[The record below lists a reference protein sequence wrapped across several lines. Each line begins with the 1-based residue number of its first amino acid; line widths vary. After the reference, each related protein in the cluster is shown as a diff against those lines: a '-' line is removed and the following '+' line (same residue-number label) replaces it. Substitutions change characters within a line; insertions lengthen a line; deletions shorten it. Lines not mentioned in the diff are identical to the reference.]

1 MLGTEL
7 GKRWQLGG
15 ISLSKMGFSLNSS
28 KGLWRQQLVSPYGQ
42 EAKEQTAKLPTRLGR
57 CFL

>member
-1 MLGTEL
+1 M
-7 GKRWQLGG
+7 
-15 ISLSKMGFSLNSS
+15 SKMGFSFNSS